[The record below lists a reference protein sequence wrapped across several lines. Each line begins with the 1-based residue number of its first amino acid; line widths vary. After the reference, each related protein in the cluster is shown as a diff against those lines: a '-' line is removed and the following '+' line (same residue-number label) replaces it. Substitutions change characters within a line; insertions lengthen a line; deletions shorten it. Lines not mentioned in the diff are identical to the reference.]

1 MKGWK
6 CGRCADWRNVTT
18 RLTNDRSGSAV
29 SSWACEAVFVERRRG
44 SWNSSTSERT
54 WQRTHIDITL

>member
-44 SWNSSTSERT
+44 S
-54 WQRTHIDITL
+54 